1 MKVSQTKKCKSE
13 HHRCKTE
20 EIPLSVFKSARKKG
34 AKQKSVAKQ
43 NTHHG
48 YFSLFCSAFQRFC
61 AVPSRLSKLL
71 LTAANFQGSM
81 PDPTPDTDSSVY
93 IHLSVPIGYSS
104 LYDTSAIPKKS
115 ESFFVIDCNQIVV
128 TSDAFTLSF
137 PITECDKIPATKWA
151 INFSFLLSCNNS
163 SLHFFYKPPTNHQYT
178 IVSYKIPFPIA

>member
-1 MKVSQTKKCKSE
+1 
-13 HHRCKTE
+13 
-20 EIPLSVFKSARKKG
+20 
-34 AKQKSVAKQ
+34 
-43 NTHHG
+43 
-48 YFSLFCSAFQRFC
+48 
-61 AVPSRLSKLL
+61 
-71 LTAANFQGSM
+71 M

-163 SLHFFYKPPTNHQYT
+163 SLHFSTNLLQTTNIQSFHTRYLFLLLEYLSRNKIADVQQNFLILFHIRNFNDVPLT
-178 IVSYKIPFPIA
+178 IEYLIEVMAYEQRY